1 MKRKI
6 TRNNSRVLTKAVQ
19 MIIVASLLIACNDD
33 DSDEPEPLDF
43 GQRNLMTL
51 ERFYDGLEQEDE
63 TIFNLL
69 AENVTD
75 NVRLN
80 PDGSQNPITFSG
92 IEEVRGFITSIFQ
105 SFDNISFKDRRYTVS
120 EDGTTIF
127 IQTIGV
133 DWIFAPTGGSYENV
147 YIFRIDFN
155 SEGQIQA
162 IEEYLNWVVNS
173 EVTGTPLGSCGEII
187 CR

>member
-1 MKRKI
+1 M
-6 TRNNSRVLTKAVQ
+6 
-19 MIIVASLLIACNDD
+19 
-33 DSDEPEPLDF
+33 
-43 GQRNLMTL
+43 
-51 ERFYDGLEQEDE
+51 
-63 TIFNLL
+63 
-69 AENVTD
+69 
-75 NVRLN
+75 
-80 PDGSQNPITFSG
+80 
-92 IEEVRGFITSIFQ
+92 
-105 SFDNISFKDRRYTVS
+105 S